1 MSCRYT
7 KSPFLYSLR
16 RLKHVL
22 WKESVML
29 RSSFT
34 VRIFS
39 FTIQLIKVS
48 EGLRGFLISVKLWV
62 TSRTIN
68 LESRIFTDE
77 KEQPIHWM
85 KHSEV
90 NSILFFLYIFHFL
103 SSSSL
108 SLSLSGRR
116 TKRITYIKEGPVS
129 LWALMGVMIY
139 NRPIS
144 TCMY

>member
-48 EGLRGFLISVKLWV
+48 EGLRILNFSKTLSYVTYNKPRIKDLYRRKRATNTLNETLW
-62 TSRTIN
+62 SKQYTI
-68 LESRIFTDE
+68 
-77 KEQPIHWM
+77 
-85 KHSEV
+85 
-90 NSILFFLYIFHFL
+90 FLYIFHFF

-129 LWALMGVMIY
+129 LWALIGVMIY